1 MVMMFVQ
8 VVGPCRFTPREG
20 IGGLSI
26 MFCLFV
32 YLVLEISGLLCGC
45 RCSAFSMRSSSVD

>member
-45 RCSAFSMRSSSVD
+45 